1 MPEIK
6 RTKVERN
13 SAIELLRI
21 ISMIMIVAHHFAVHG
36 GFEFDTKSITIP
48 RLWYGIIG
56 IGGNFGVDVFML
68 ISGYFLAS
76 SKTVSVDFRKTFR
89 FWMQVLFYSVVLFAI
104 TILMGWE
111 QVTFNGVKKA
121 LMPVTFNMWWFASVY
136 FILFLLHP
144 YINKLLRSMTAK
156 EYRGL
161 MGALLLLWSVIPT
174 ITNDPFFSNVL
185 IEMFMVYVIGGYI
198 RLHGF
203 SEKIKCGHWFSLFF
217 LSVLAIYLSYVVI
230 IFVGTKIPSVA
241 ESNMY
246 FYGRV
251 KVPMLF
257 CVVCIFMAF
266 IKMKSFNNKF
276 INTVATG
283 TFGVYLI
290 HDSHAL
296 RDFIWKDTFNCVAFQ
311 ESNMIIP
318 YSIFATVIIFII
330 CTVIDIVRT
339 HTLEVLAMKFYDK
352 FIDKAIKKCQ
362 SLIGKAS
369 ALIFSESE

>member
-6 RTKVERN
+6 ETKVKRN

-21 ISMIMIVAHHFAVHG
+21 IAMVMIVAHHFAVHG
-36 GFEFDTKSITIP
+36 GFEFDTNVITLP
-48 RLWYGIIG
+48 RLWWGFIG

-68 ISGYFLAS
+68 ISGYFLVS
-76 SKTVSVDFRKTFR
+76 SKAVSVDFRKTFR
-89 FWMQVLFYSVVLFAI
+89 FWTQVLFYSVVLFVI
-104 TILMGWE
+104 SISLGWE
-111 QVTFNGVKKA
+111 QVTFNGIKKA
-121 LMPVTFNMWWFASVY
+121 IMPVTFNMWWFASVY

-144 YINKLLRSMTAK
+144 YINIFLKSMTAK
-156 EYRGL
+156 EYRGV

-174 ITNDPFFSNVL
+174 VANDPFFSNIL

-198 RLHGF
+198 KLHGL
-203 SEKIKCGHWFSLFF
+203 SEKIKSKHYFGLFF
-217 LSVLAIYLSYVVI
+217 ISLLAIYLSYVAI
-230 IFVGTKIPSVA
+230 ILVGIKVPSVA

-257 CVVCIFMAF
+257 CAVSIFMAF
-266 IKMKSFNNKF
+266 ITMKPFNSKF

-296 RDFIWKDTFNCVAFQ
+296 RSLIWKTVFKTAEYGDTI
-311 ESNMIIP
+311 MIIP
-318 YSIFATVIIFII
+318 YSILVTVLIFVV
-330 CTVIDIVRT
+330 CCLIDIIRAKTV
-339 HTLEVLAMKFYDK
+339 EVLAMKFYDGV
-352 FIDKAIKKCQ
+352 IDKAIKKC
-362 SLIGKAS
+362 LALLGKGKT
-369 ALIFSESE
+369 LVFGEDN